1 MLTANFLCPSL
12 LVVTLAR
19 SLGERC
25 GPLKTNRQLFIRR
38 SRAHY
43 SSVHLSMRHLFSI
56 RVLLRRIGK
65 AADCKSVAFEH
76 GGSSPSQHT
85 TLVGVWV

>member
-1 MLTANFLCPSL
+1 MLTANFCPSL
-12 LVVTLAR
+12 YIESVVTLAR

-43 SSVHLSMRHLFSI
+43 SSVHLSMRHLFTYG
-56 RVLLRRIGK
+56 VLL
-65 AADCKSVAFEH
+65 
-76 GGSSPSQHT
+76 
-85 TLVGVWV
+85 